1 MISRLGWLRLWLA
14 FAALWLLG
22 AGGYA
27 REWWPGLSA
36 DGPSFE
42 SRGINLIAAL
52 ACRQSP
58 DDVFNRC
65 LLPPVETWLAVLTLA
80 PPVAALL
87 AGIAL
92 AWAAGGF
99 NRPRPAAP

>member
-1 MISRLGWLRLWLA
+1 MISRVSLLRLWLA
-14 FAALWLLG
+14 FAALWLV
-22 AGGYA
+22 AASGYA
-27 REWWPGLSA
+27 RDWWP
-36 DGPSFE
+36 DGWAGVPSFE
-42 SRGINLIAAL
+42 SRGINLIASL
-52 ACRQSP
+52 ACRQGPEDAVS
-58 DDVFNRC
+58 RC

-99 NRPRPAAP
+99 IRPSSAAP